1 MPHRRATSPT
11 KLLKTWLY
19 YSFSLLYFNFQFLAS
34 DDSLSSAYINMCLF
48 LFPKTHCLLLILT
61 RSRPKPL
68 FSCLP
73 PLRTMEQDMTALGS
87 SIILPVPRWLT
98 LGKFFNFLEPQFP
111 KCSLSPQLFQNYT
124 IMYLDFPSPL
134 LDVQWALYSLRNYLK
149 LFL

>member
-1 MPHRRATSPT
+1 MPHHCAKSPT
-11 KLLKTWLY
+11 TLLKTWLY
-19 YSFSLLYFNFQFLAS
+19 YSFSVLYFQFLAS
-34 DDSLSSAYINMCLF
+34 DDSLSSTYISMCLF
-48 LFPKTHCLLLILT
+48 LFPKTHCLLLI
-61 RSRPKPL
+61 RAKSRHKPL

-73 PLRTMEQDMTALGS
+73 PLRTMEQDMTALAS
-87 SIILPVPRWLT
+87 SIILPVPRWVT

-111 KCSLSPQLFQNYT
+111 KCSLSPQVFQNYT